1 MHGSYPMI
9 RHGMPV
15 SCARR
20 SLNAWSWLNQDS
32 VFHRRFRSIF
42 WMASHSAAT
51 RQQGMSFM
59 SDVAAGLVPCKLE
72 DSELEQRIKD
82 CMD

>member
-1 MHGSYPMI
+1 
-9 RHGMPV
+9 
-15 SCARR
+15 
-20 SLNAWSWLNQDS
+20 
-32 VFHRRFRSIF
+32 
-42 WMASHSAAT
+42 MASHSAAT
-51 RQQGMSFM
+51 LQQGMSFM